1 MKKCHF
7 DLEKDCVTQ
16 HKGMIPNICIACQ
29 MHERNKIERHGD
41 ELQERLIKTQ
51 EALTKAVTPDVYQ
64 GSETSPAGGTGY
76 K

>member
-1 MKKCHF
+1 MKCHF
-7 DLEKDCVTQ
+7 NTEKECIILVHDSNMCV
-16 HKGMIPNICIACQ
+16 ACQ

-51 EALTKAVTPDVYQ
+51 EALTKAVTPEAYQ
-64 GSETSPAGGTGY
+64 GGKQVQSGDAGY